1 MTERRAAET
10 TPLPVSAEFAA
21 PSPEPSL
28 AAWVLRG
35 YSWKSLVA
43 LALIVL
49 VGSSVG
55 YSWSDLVDANGVDAL
70 LLGTWIWMTLMLCWR
85 VTPRW
90 DLLLLVS
97 GLAGGGIIEWW
108 GTTTQLWTYFT
119 RERPP
124 LWILPA
130 WPIAAISID
139 RMALFYSAAWRRV
152 ERRRGATQQRAF
164 RAIYWVCLPTF
175 VVGMS
180 WFLWPA
186 IDKPASWAVVCIMLA
201 VTLTPKDPR
210 GDVMLFLAGTSLGVF
225 LEYWGT
231 SRQCWTY
238 YTHQVPPPIAV
249 VAHGFAALAFNR
261 VAQAIAE
268 RLAIVAPALEAPGL
282 GSPAPGLEALPGA
295 ASAE

>member
-1 MTERRAAET
+1 MSAAAGEPGADGVSS
-10 TPLPVSAEFAA
+10 TPMGA
-21 PSPEPSL
+21 PEPSEEL
-28 AAWVLRG
+28 SLMRWVLRG
-35 YSWKSLVA
+35 YSLRSLVV
-43 LALIVL
+43 LALVL
-49 VGSSVG
+49 VVGSSVG

-70 LLGTWIWMTLMLCWR
+70 LLSTWIWMTLMLTWR
-85 VTPRW
+85 VRARW
-90 DLLLLVS
+90 DLLLLGS
-97 GLAGGGIIEWW
+97 GLAGGAVIEWW

-139 RMALFYSAAWRRV
+139 RMALFYSEVLARI
-152 ERRRGATQQRAF
+152 ERRWRPVAQDSF
-164 RAIYWVCLPTF
+164 RVAYWLLLPSF
-175 VVGMS
+175 VAGMT

-186 IDKPASWAVVCIMLA
+186 IDKPASWAVVAIMFL
-201 VTLTPKDPR
+201 VTLTPRDPR
-210 GDVMLFLAGTSLGVF
+210 GDVLLFLAGSSLGVF

-261 VAQAIAE
+261 VAQLLAR
-268 RLAIVAPALEAPGL
+268 RLAVPE
-282 GSPAPGLEALPGA
+282 
-295 ASAE
+295 ASADARSECVDVTP

>member
-1 MTERRAAET
+1 MSRPPSAET
-10 TPLPVSAEFAA
+10 TPLPVAIATVA
-21 PSPEPSL
+21 TPPLPSL
-28 AAWVLRG
+28 PAWVLRG
-35 YSWKSLVA
+35 YSWKSLVT

-119 RERPP
+119 QERPP

-139 RMALFYSAAWRRV
+139 RMALFYSAAWHRI
-152 ERRRGATQQRAF
+152 ELRRGATPERVF
-164 RAIYWVCLPTF
+164 RVIYWLCLPGF
-175 VVGMS
+175 VLGMT

-186 IDKPASWAVVCIMLA
+186 IDKPASWAVVGIMLA
-201 VTLTPKDPR
+201 VTLSPRDPR
-210 GDVMLFLAGTSLGVF
+210 GDVMLFLAGSSLGIF

-261 VAQAIAE
+261 VAQAVAS
-268 RLAIVAPALEAPGL
+268 RLNVAAPSLEVQS
-282 GSPAPGLEALPGA
+282 SPPETDLEALPGV

>member
-1 MTERRAAET
+1 MSERPAVES
-10 TPLPVSAEFAA
+10 TPLPVAV
-21 PSPEPSL
+21 SPPPVSGL
-28 AAWVLRG
+28 PTLLAWVVRG
-35 YSWKSLVA
+35 YSWKSLVT
-43 LALIVL
+43 LTLIVI

-55 YSWSDLVDANGVDAL
+55 YSWSDLVDANGVDGL

-90 DLLLLVS
+90 DLLLLAS
-97 GLAGGGIIEWW
+97 GLAGGAVIEWW

-139 RMALFYSAAWRRV
+139 RMALFYSAAWQRV
-152 ERRRGATQQRAF
+152 ELRRGATPERAF
-164 RAIYWVCLPTF
+164 RGIYWFCLPTF
-175 VVGMS
+175 VAGMT

-186 IDKPASWAVVCIMLA
+186 IDKPASWAVVCIMLT

-210 GDVMLFLAGTSLGVF
+210 GDVMLFLAGSSLGVF

-261 VAQAIAE
+261 VAQAVA
-268 RLAIVAPALEAPGL
+268 RRFAVAAPALELPPLSEGAQSLEPL
-282 GSPAPGLEALPGA
+282 GAS